1 MPLWPPSGT
10 GENYILSFQRVPI
23 TFIHDYRPR
32 SATRNSPAAVTMDP
46 VTPTAAVR
54 CPVDGCEYH
63 QNVADAALA
72 ATLLSI
78 HAQSLH
84 VATPA
89 PAPAPSYTAGAT
101 ARVEKISGP
110 TVDEGVS
117 LEDWLYFEQR
127 WREYKNATRITGL
140 DPTYQLLDCCNPDG
154 LRKNLV
160 RVHRDSLTS
169 RKENELLTHI
179 RKLARYDTGD

>member
-1 MPLWPPSGT
+1 
-10 GENYILSFQRVPI
+10 
-23 TFIHDYRPR
+23 
-32 SATRNSPAAVTMDP
+32 MDP

-63 QNVADAALA
+63 PNVADAALA

-89 PAPAPSYTAGAT
+89 PAPSYTAGAT
-101 ARVEKISGP
+101 ARLEKISRP

-127 WREYKNATRITGL
+127 WREYNNATRITGL
-140 DPTYQLLDCCNPDG
+140 DLTYQLLDCCNP
-154 LRKNLV
+154 
-160 RVHRDSLTS
+160 S
-169 RKENELLTHI
+169 THGFCPHLPSATACGC
-179 RKLARYDTGD
+179 RNWWARIPRSGTIPAS